1 MDTAYSPPLALTAI
15 SGVFLALGAA
25 CALVV
30 AGDILLRRGWHSMMW
45 IMIPV
50 YIINA
55 TYMLPIELFVYF
67 KYGRPSPPQ
76 KEGQITSK
84 AGADADTG
92 TAAGCHHHASAS
104 AEKKQAPEQS
114 SPPDSAQS
122 STSPI
127 TNQTTN
133 AATNPTHGRPAA
145 DNSGPQHESCET
157 AAFSENPARTTAP
170 TAPPGRSDAQDSASE
185 PRDDFSAS
193 SETENAELSKPRA
206 DHGHG
211 NDYYNSAAPAHEAA
225 AEPAGGDGGGGGH
238 CHMHASSRPM
248 YATVLV
254 GVSHC
259 GAGCVLGDLVGE
271 WLVYGT
277 GATING
283 EMIWPE
289 LLIDYAFALLFG
301 IIFQYF
307 SIAPMSGVWG
317 PKSVWRAAKADIL
330 SLTSFEIGCFG
341 WMVAFQVGIFGYKLS
356 MATWTYWWMM
366 QIGIVLGFGTAMPVN
381 WWLISQ
387 GIKEPCA

>member
-1 MDTAYSPPLALTAI
+1 MDTAYTPPLALTVI

-25 CALVV
+25 CALIV
-30 AGDILLRRGWHSMMW
+30 AGDILLRKGWQSMMW

-67 KYGRPSPPQ
+67 KYGRPSPLQ
-76 KEGQITSK
+76 KESK
-84 AGADADTG
+84 SSDQTGADAG
-92 TAAGCHHHASAS
+92 AASGCRHHHHASPS
-104 AEKKQAPEQS
+104 AEQKQAPEQTS
-114 SPPDSAQS
+114 LPDSALS

-127 TNQTTN
+127 TNQ
-133 AATNPTHGRPAA
+133 ATDATEASNLTHGRCVGSR
-145 DNSGPQHESCET
+145 SGPQHESCDET
-157 AAFSENPARTTAP
+157 AAAFLADPAATSAP
-170 TAPPGRSDAQDSASE
+170 AAPPAAHSDAQACAPE
-185 PRDDFSAS
+185 LRDDFSAS
-193 SETENAELSKPRA
+193 SETEKAELSKPRA
-206 DHGHG
+206 DVGHG
-211 NDYYNSAAPAHEAA
+211 NNDSTAPGHEAA
-225 AEPAGGDGGGGGH
+225 AAQTGGGGGH
-238 CHMHASSRPM
+238 CHMHGSSRPM

-341 WMVAFQVGIFGYKLS
+341 WMVAFQVGIFGYRLS

-366 QIGIVLGFGTAMPVN
+366 QIGMALGFGTAMPVN

>member
-1 MDTAYSPPLALTAI
+1 MDTAYSPPLALTVI

-30 AGDILLRRGWHSMMW
+30 AGDILLRRGWQSMMW

-76 KEGQITSK
+76 KESK
-84 AGADADTG
+84 PSNQTGADAG
-92 TAAGCHHHASAS
+92 AASGCHRHASPS
-104 AEKKQAPEQS
+104 AEQKQAPEQS
-114 SPPDSAQS
+114 SLPDSAQN

-127 TNQTTN
+127 TNQATD
-133 AATNPTHGRPAA
+133 ATNPAHDRSA
-145 DNSGPQHESCET
+145 DRNSGPRHESCGET
-157 AAFSENPARTTAP
+157 AAAFSEHPAGNSAP
-170 TAPPGRSDAQDSASE
+170 AAPPAAHSDAQARASE

-193 SETENAELSKPRA
+193 SEAEKAELSKPRA
-206 DHGHG
+206 DDGHG
-211 NDYYNSAAPAHEAA
+211 NDDSTTPGHEAA
-225 AEPAGGDGGGGGH
+225 AAQTGGGGGH
-238 CHMHASSRPM
+238 CHMHGSSRPM

-283 EMIWPE
+283 EKIWPE

-330 SLTSFEIGCFG
+330 SLTSFEVGAFG

-366 QIGIVLGFGTAMPVN
+366 QIGMVLGFGTAMPVN

>member
-1 MDTAYSPPLALTAI
+1 MDTAYSPPLALTVI

-25 CALVV
+25 CALIV
-30 AGDILLRRGWHSMMW
+30 ASDILLRRGWQSMMW

-55 TYMLPIELFVYF
+55 TYMLLIELFVYF

-76 KEGQITSK
+76 KENQPSNQT
-84 AGADADTG
+84 GADAG
-92 TAAGCHHHASAS
+92 AASGCRRHHHASPS
-104 AEKKQAPEQS
+104 AEQKQAPEQS
-114 SPPDSAQS
+114 SLRDSAQS
-122 STSPI
+122 STFPI
-127 TNQTTN
+127 TNQATD
-133 AATNPTHGRPAA
+133 ATNPTHGRSA
-145 DNSGPQHESCET
+145 DSNNGARHESCDET
-157 AAFSENPARTTAP
+157 AAAFSADSAGTSAPA
-170 TAPPGRSDAQDSASE
+170 APPATGSDAQAYASE

-193 SETENAELSKPRA
+193 SETEKAELSKPRA
-206 DHGHG
+206 DDGHG
-211 NDYYNSAAPAHEAA
+211 NEHSAAPGHEAA
-225 AEPAGGDGGGGGH
+225 AAQAGGGGH
-238 CHMHASSRPM
+238 CHMHGSSRPM

-307 SIAPMSGVWG
+307 SIAPMSGAWG

-341 WMVAFQVGIFGYKLS
+341 WMVAFQVGIFGYRLG

-366 QIGIVLGFGTAMPVN
+366 QIGMVLGFGTAMPVN

>member
-1 MDTAYSPPLALTAI
+1 MDTAYSPPLALTVI

-25 CALVV
+25 CALIV
-30 AGDILLRRGWHSMMW
+30 AGDILLRKGWQSMMW

-76 KEGQITSK
+76 KENQPSNQT
-84 AGADADTG
+84 GADAG
-92 TAAGCHHHASAS
+92 AASGCRRHHHASPS
-104 AEKKQAPEQS
+104 AEQKQAPEQS
-114 SPPDSAQS
+114 SLRDSAQS
-122 STSPI
+122 STFPI
-127 TNQTTN
+127 TNQATD
-133 AATNPTHGRPAA
+133 ATNPTHGRSA
-145 DNSGPQHESCET
+145 DSNNGARHESCDET
-157 AAFSENPARTTAP
+157 AAAFSADSAGTSAPA
-170 TAPPGRSDAQDSASE
+170 APPATGSDAQAYASE

-193 SETENAELSKPRA
+193 SETEKAELSKSRA
-206 DHGHG
+206 DDGHG
-211 NDYYNSAAPAHEAA
+211 NDFSAAPGHEAA
-225 AEPAGGDGGGGGH
+225 AAPTGGGGH
-238 CHMHASSRPM
+238 CHMHDPSRPM

-341 WMVAFQVGIFGYKLS
+341 WMVAFQVGIFGYRLS

-366 QIGIVLGFGTAMPVN
+366 QIGMVLGFGTAMPVN

>member
-1 MDTAYSPPLALTAI
+1 MDTAYSPPLALTVI

-30 AGDILLRRGWHSMMW
+30 AGDILLRRGWQSMMW

-67 KYGRPSPPQ
+67 KYGRPSPPP
-76 KEGQITSK
+76 KESQPANEAGPD
-84 AGADADTG
+84 AGAAS
-92 TAAGCHHHASAS
+92 GCRHHASAS
-104 AEKKQAPEQS
+104 AEQKQAPEQS
-114 SPPDSAQS
+114 SLPDSAQS
-122 STSPI
+122 STSPF
-127 TNQTTN
+127 TNQATG
-133 AATNPTHGRPAA
+133 ATNPTHGRSA
-145 DNSGPQHESCET
+145 DRNSGPRHESCGET
-157 AAFSENPARTTAP
+157 AATFSEHPAGTSAP
-170 TAPPGRSDAQDSASE
+170 AAPPAAHSDAQACASE

-193 SETENAELSKPRA
+193 SETEKAELSKPRA
-206 DHGHG
+206 DDGHG
-211 NDYYNSAAPAHEAA
+211 NDYSTAPAHEAA
-225 AEPAGGDGGGGGH
+225 TAQAGGGGH
-238 CHMHASSRPM
+238 CHMHGSSRPM

-283 EMIWPE
+283 EKIWPE

-301 IIFQYF
+301 IVFQYF

-330 SLTSFEIGCFG
+330 SLTSFEVGAFG

-366 QIGIVLGFGTAMPVN
+366 QIGMVLGFGTAMPVN